1 MDEHG
6 TATQGNR
13 TPAGRPPLSNLLVAG
28 FFLAVFLSCFAS
40 VLGAEYA
47 YRGDLRIIEGP
58 TEPSAAETF
67 ADGRPIKA
75 LITMLLL
82 RTATEIKH
90 LRSIRLL
97 GVLGIAL
104 LAWCVFQALARAGW
118 SRFQSACVAVIMC
131 TTLPFQVTAAW
142 TQAAPQPLGALAAGL
157 AFLLSERAFETP
169 RRRSKWLLAAGASLA
184 LLAALAVYQ
193 PMAMFFWVFAAVA
206 LLKPDTTPRDMLRRF
221 GGYCAIGFAGML
233 AGFAM
238 YELSQTLASGHPP
251 RTGLVRDVPTKVVWF
266 LSIFLPQALNFAL
279 PSPSWLLLPEAGGD
293 LSVHLY
299 RRISNVLHLLDL
311 SLLPSHEQVGPSTSH
326 DLAFSPAAGGLSFV
340 HKVLDTIIA
349 WVVFVCIGGGL
360 WRYFRGARGQ
370 RPWRCAIAVSLLL
383 LSAAPNL
390 MVESHFGDYRTMPAP
405 ASLVVLFAYFAFQ
418 GYCGRPGRA
427 ASPVPPVR
435 AHAVWGVAAVACALS
450 AAWHVRSYLVVPQV
464 QELALVRSQIERADL
479 SRIRSIRVVLLPRW
493 QRGRLRETQS
503 RYAPFRWREFGSRSL
518 NHGSNAQA
526 MVFHLLR
533 KLAPE
538 HAGLPIGLVA
548 FEAAAAL
555 PPHPPDVL
563 VVDLRRAGGSYPS
576 RRRGS
581 SGKRRR
587 RPASA
592 RPGRRDGGGRPGVR
606 GRAQGALR

>member
-1 MDEHG
+1 MKPSIQPGASPCRRRRAPE
-6 TATQGNR
+6 
-13 TPAGRPPLSNLLVAG
+13 SSLLVAG

-40 VLGAEYA
+40 VLGVDYGYHDDYHVVAAHGPHDKPGSAEVVRA
-47 YRGDLRIIEGP
+47 MR
-58 TEPSAAETF
+58 
-67 ADGRPIKA
+67 DGRPIYA
-75 LITMLLL
+75 LITAPVLQ
-82 RTATEIKH
+82 AVAEIEH
-90 LRSIRLL
+90 LRYLRLV

-104 LAWCVFQALARAGW
+104 LAWCMFQALARAGW

-142 TQAAPQPLGALAAGL
+142 AICAPHPLGALAAGL

-221 GGYCAIGFAGML
+221 GGYCVIGAVGML

-390 MVESHFGDYRTMPAP
+390 VVEEQNSGYRLMPAP

-464 QELALVRSQIERADL
+464 QELALMRSQLERADL
-479 SRIRSIRVVLLPRW
+479 SRIRSIRVIRPPLW
-493 QRGRLRETQS
+493 QRN
-503 RYAPFRWREFGSRSL
+503 APAPLVWREFGATSSAYGSFARSMAFL
-518 NHGSNAQA
+518 
-526 MVFHLLR
+526 LLR
-533 KLAPE
+533 ELAPE
-538 HAGLPIGLVA
+538 HAGMPIELVGFDDA
-548 FEAAAAL
+548 I
-555 PPHPPDVL
+555 PPPADVL
-563 VVDLRRAGGSYPS
+563 AVDMRRTGGPT
-576 RRRGS
+576 R
-581 SGKRRR
+581 
-587 RPASA
+587 
-592 RPGRRDGGGRPGVR
+592 
-606 GRAQGALR
+606 

>member
-1 MDEHG
+1 MDARG

-13 TPAGRPPLSNLLVAG
+13 TPAGRPPLWNLLVAG

-47 YRGDLRIIEGP
+47 YRSDLRIIEGP
-58 TEPSAAETF
+58 TEPFAAETF
-67 ADGRPIKA
+67 ANGRPIKA
-75 LITMLLL
+75 LIMMLLR
-82 RTATEIKH
+82 RTATEIEH

-118 SRFQSACVAVIMC
+118 NRFQSACVAVIMC
-131 TTLPFQVTAAW
+131 TALPFQVTAAW
-142 TQAAPQPLGALAAGL
+142 AVCAPHPLGALAAGL

-169 RRRSKWLLAAGASLA
+169 RRRSKWLLAAGAGLA
-184 LLAALAVYQ
+184 LLAALAIYQ
-193 PMAMFFWVFAAVA
+193 PIAMFFWVFAAVA

-221 GGYCAIGFAGML
+221 GWYCVIGFAGML
-233 AGFAM
+233 AGFAVF
-238 YELSQTLASGHPP
+238 ELSQPLASGHSP

-293 LSVHLY
+293 LSIYLY
-299 RRISNVLHLLDL
+299 RRISNVLHLPDL
-311 SLLPSHEQVGPSTSH
+311 SLPPSHEQVGPGTSH
-326 DLAFSPAAGGLSFV
+326 DLALSPAAGGLSFA
-340 HKVLDTIIA
+340 HEVLDTIIA

-360 WRYFRGARGQ
+360 WRYFRGARGE

-383 LSAAPNL
+383 LSAAPSL
-390 MVESHFGDYRTMPAP
+390 MVEGHIRGYRTMPAP

-427 ASPVPPVR
+427 ASPVR

-479 SRIRSIRVVLLPRW
+479 SRIRSIRVIRLPRW
-493 QRGRLRETQS
+493 QLGTPRGGQS
-503 RYAPFRWREFGSRSL
+503 RYAPFRWREFGSGSL
-518 NHGSNAQA
+518 NHVLNARH

-563 VVDLRRAGGSYPS
+563 VMDLRRLVSNPVEP
-576 RRRGS
+576 
-581 SGKRRR
+581 K
-587 RPASA
+587 
-592 RPGRRDGGGRPGVR
+592 PGDGER
-606 GRAQGALR
+606 